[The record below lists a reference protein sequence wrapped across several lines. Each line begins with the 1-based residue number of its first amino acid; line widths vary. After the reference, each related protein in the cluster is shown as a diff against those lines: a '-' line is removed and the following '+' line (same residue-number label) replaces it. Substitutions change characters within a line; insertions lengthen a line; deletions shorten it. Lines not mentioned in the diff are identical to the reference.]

1 MRAGPS
7 RSGLPIFQWV
17 STMSSS
23 SLIRQQATRL
33 STTTASTRRD
43 FVKAAG
49 LGMAALGGFSLA
61 PVQAQTGDAPKVAG
75 ADNFYRSS
83 SVAVHKVR
91 FQNQYRMQIAGN
103 LVVPKG
109 LPRKGRAP
117 AIIVGHPMGATKE
130 QSAMLHAQ
138 KLAEQG
144 FVTLAIDLPFW
155 GESEGLPRSLVAPD
169 IYADAFSAAVDY
181 LGTRDFIDAAR
192 IGVLGICGSGGFAI
206 SAAKIDPRLK
216 AIATVSMYDMGA
228 VTRNGL
234 QKAQTPAQRQALLG
248 RAVQQRKE
256 EFATGTPQWLDYLPV
271 QLPPDADAVTRE
283 FHDFYR
289 TPRGMHLPEGVPLE
303 RTQNRMLS
311 SEIRFMNFYPFND
324 IETIAPR
331 PLLFIT
337 GGQAHSKE
345 FSEDAYRRAAGPKEL
360 LWVPGAG
367 HVDLYDRVPLIPWDR
382 LAAFF
387 TQHLA

>member
-1 MRAGPS
+1 MTFPANTSAAP
-7 RSGLPIFQWV
+7 
-17 STMSSS
+17 
-23 SLIRQQATRL
+23 
-33 STTTASTRRD
+33 TRRD
-43 FVKAAG
+43 FVKTAG
-49 LGMAALGGFSLA
+49 LGLAALGALG
-61 PVQAQTGDAPKVAG
+61 QTMAADAPQSIPEG
-75 ADNFYRSS
+75 ADNFYRSRR
-83 SVAVHKVR
+83 VTVQKVR
-91 FQNQYRMQIAGN
+91 FPSQYQLQIAGN
-103 LVVPKG
+103 LVLPKN
-109 LPRKGRAP
+109 LARDRRAP

-130 QSAMLHAQ
+130 QSAMLYAQ

-144 FVTLAIDLPFW
+144 FVTLAIDLPYW

-169 IYADAFSAAVDY
+169 TYADAFSAAADY
-181 LGTRDFIDAAR
+181 LAAQDFIAPER

-206 SAAKIDPRLK
+206 SAAKLDPRLK

-234 QKAQTPAQRQALLG
+234 NRAQTPAQRQALL
-248 RAVQQRKE
+248 AKAQQQRAQE
-256 EFATGTPQWLDYLPV
+256 LASGTPQWLDYLPL

-289 TPRGMHLPEGVPLE
+289 TPRGMHLPAGVPLE
-303 RTQNRMLS
+303 RTQNRRLS
-311 SEIRFMNFYPFND
+311 SEVRFMNFYPFND
-324 IETIAPR
+324 IESIAPR
-331 PLLFIT
+331 PLLFIS
-337 GGQAHSKE
+337 GDQAHSRE

-367 HVDLYDRVPLIPWDR
+367 HVDLYDRVTLIPWDR